1 MSTALT
7 LPFTNEE
14 ISPLAELLNESLPTE
29 TEGFSIDSPEKAA
42 WAGRKIIDAEEHIS
56 RLKAQAKAYKAQIDS
71 WYEKAIR
78 EDLDSIDYLRYVIRP
93 YIEEEVSRQHKS
105 KTLHLPGIAVQ
116 LRKKPDR
123 IDVVDQDTAISFC
136 EMNHPDA
143 VVIKKEVSKSYLKQ
157 LLSKGELIPG
167 CDLVPGNEELYFKDE
182 E

>member
-7 LPFTNEE
+7 LEMTHEQMPQL
-14 ISPLAELLNESLPTE
+14 SDLLIEKTPTE
-29 TEGFSIDSPEKAA
+29 SEHFTIDSPEKAA
-42 WAGRKIIDAEEHIS
+42 WAGRRIIDAEDRIS
-56 RLKAQAKAYKAQIDS
+56 KLKERTQIYKAQIDK

-78 EDLDSIDYLRYVIRP
+78 EDLDSIEYLRYMIRP
-93 YIEEEVSRQHKS
+93 YVEEEVSHQHKS
-105 KTLHLPGIAVQ
+105 KTLHLPGISVQ

-123 IDVVDQDTAISFC
+123 IDVVDTETAISFC

-143 VVIKKEVSKSYLKQ
+143 VVVKKEVSKSYLKQ

-167 CDLVPGNEELYFKDE
+167 CDLIPGTQELYFKDE

>member
-7 LPFTNEE
+7 LEVTKEQIPHLSDLLIEQPPADSEHFT
-14 ISPLAELLNESLPTE
+14 
-29 TEGFSIDSPEKAA
+29 IDSPEKAA
-42 WAGRKIIDAEEHIS
+42 WAGRKIIDAEDRINK
-56 RLKAQAKAYKAQIDS
+56 LKDQAKIYKAQIDT

-78 EDLDSIDYLRYVIRP
+78 EDLDSIEYLRYMIRP
-93 YIEEEVSRQHKS
+93 YVEDEVSHMHKS

-123 IDVVDQDTAISFC
+123 IDVVDQETAISFC

-157 LLSKGELIPG
+157 LLAKGELIPG
-167 CDLVPGNEELYFKDE
+167 CDLIPGSQELYFKDE